1 MKLATSLLLA
11 KFTCFSLAVNFSAV
25 NLLHSEV
32 VIYLSWSW
40 SVILFSILLIF
51 SIVSFFLTKLLTL
64 GILFST
70 AVRAV
75 LVAKLVI
82 LGISLLRIECSVS
95 VCFCKS
101 TIFPMFFSNAK
112 WI

>member
-1 MKLATSLLLA
+1 MIMISN
-11 KFTCFSLAVNFSAV
+11 FIFNFVNFFNS
-25 NLLHSEV
+25 N
-32 VIYLSWSW
+32 
-40 SVILFSILLIF
+40 
-51 SIVSFFLTKLLTL
+51 FFLTKLLTL

-75 LVAKLVI
+75 LVAKL

-101 TIFPMFFSNAK
+101 TIFPIFFSNAK